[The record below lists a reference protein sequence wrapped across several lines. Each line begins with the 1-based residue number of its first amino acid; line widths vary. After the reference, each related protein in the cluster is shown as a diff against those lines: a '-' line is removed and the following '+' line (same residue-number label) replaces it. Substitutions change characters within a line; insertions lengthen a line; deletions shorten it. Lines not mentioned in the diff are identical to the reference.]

1 MRLTTLSAISGLL
14 MCAHASAIPPSP
26 QLADLMGL
34 LEKRD
39 FAGLQLTGC
48 DLSKAILPKS
58 DGCYT
63 SPSHSTQSREKR
75 GSN

>member
-1 MRLTTLSAISGLL
+1 MWFTTLSAISGLL
-14 MCAHASAIPPSP
+14 MCAHASAIPSNP
-26 QLADLMGL
+26 QLEDMMGL

-58 DGCYT
+58 DGFYNS
-63 SPSHSTQSREKR
+63 SPPLDAIQGEKR
-75 GSN
+75 